1 MRGVMQEGVKQ
12 VPALFKAKVATTD
25 EATISLQIGYRYGYI
40 VYSDLGQLSQRAC
53 RIYPTEAV
61 AKASNGD
68 QKIVKVKVEV
78 VK

>member
-1 MRGVMQEGVKQ
+1 MEGVRQ

-25 EATISLQIGYRYGYI
+25 EATISVQIGYRFGYI
-40 VYSDLGQLSQRAC
+40 VYSDLGSLNQRTC

-78 VK
+78 IND